1 MSMQRLTLLPLAGAA
16 QDTSSRR
23 GRAVSS
29 VSGQTIEVTSVS
41 RISQG
46 GRWRTEAMRSYDRP
60 ILLWFTRGQG
70 RITISGRSGG
80 YGAHSAVFLPAGTMH
95 GFSATSAVLGS
106 MVRIP
111 SDDAR
116 LWSQEPIHLRI
127 REVHLQREL
136 TGMIDAIEREALD
149 GKAHAET
156 ALIHRAGLLSIW
168 FARLC
173 DTMADKKN
181 PKPEISAAH
190 RLTEAYTALIERD
203 FMEPVGVKHFA
214 AILGITPTHLSRACR
229 QVSGLAALDLLTD
242 RRHFEACRLLK
253 DSRLP
258 IATVAERAGFSSPA
272 YFTRAFRART
282 GASPSEFR
290 AGG

>member
-16 QDTSSRR
+16 QDAFSRHD
-23 GRAVSS
+23 RAVSA
-29 VSGQTIEVTSVS
+29 VAGHTIDVTSLS

-60 ILLWFTRGQG
+60 VLLWFTRGQG
-70 RITISGRSGG
+70 RITIAGRSGG

-95 GFSATSAVLGS
+95 GFSATSTVLGS

-111 SDDAR
+111 LDDAR
-116 LWSQEPIHLRI
+116 FWPQSPVHLRI

-149 GKAHAET
+149 GKAQAQT

-168 FARLC
+168 FSRLC
-173 DTMADKKN
+173 DTMADTN
-181 PKPEISAAH
+181 GSKPEISAAH

-214 AILGITPTHLSRACR
+214 ALLGITPTHLSRACR

-258 IATVAERAGFSSPA
+258 IATVAKRAGFSSPA
-272 YFTRAFRART
+272 YFTRAFRARA

-290 AGG
+290 AAG

>member
-16 QDTSSRR
+16 KDTSLRHDQ
-23 GRAVSS
+23 AVSA
-29 VSGQTIEVTSVS
+29 VAGQTIEVTSVS

-70 RITISGRSGG
+70 RITIAGRSGG
-80 YGAHSAVFLPAGTMH
+80 YGAHSAVFLPVGTMH
-95 GFSATSAVLGS
+95 GFSATPAVLGS
-106 MVRIP
+106 MIRIP
-111 SDDAR
+111 LDDAR
-116 LWSQEPIHLRI
+116 LWPQAPVHLRI

-136 TGMIDAIEREALD
+136 TGIIDAIEREALD
-149 GKAHAET
+149 GKPQAET
-156 ALIHRAGLLSIW
+156 ALNHRAGLLSIW
-168 FARLC
+168 FSRLC
-173 DTMADKKN
+173 DTMAETAS
-181 PKPEISAAH
+181 PTPEISAAH

-258 IATVAERAGFSSPA
+258 VATVAKRAGFSSPA
-272 YFTRAFRART
+272 YFTRAFRARA